1 MWIKKYRSRIDYE
14 NILNSF
20 ILVFDDNF
28 LRGPNM
34 RKFLD
39 TLRREWAEKIR
50 EIRKVSSTDYWNNRA
65 EDYNDFIKTSDF
77 DYRRKIRELFETEG
91 IIGMESEVLDIAAGP
106 GSITIPFAEKV
117 KLVTALEPAEEMCKN
132 LIKNAEEKDL
142 SNIKII
148 NKKLEKLNTE
158 YYKKSFDLVICV
170 HALWHFPDIVEQ
182 IERMNF
188 LSREYCCIAESI
200 REEEVEDIYHILGID
215 TYDIDYV
222 SYILNIIHGLEI
234 IVNLKMFNTVMR
246 RSVSSAIRMFEN
258 VTGKYRAVTEK
269 DIEVIKK
276 YVMDN
281 SSNGI
286 YEKNMRMAVIWWN
299 VEQ

>member
-1 MWIKKYRSRIDYE
+1 LWIKKYRSRIDYE

-132 LIKNAEEKDL
+132 LIKNAEERKL
-142 SNIKII
+142 SNIRLCSK
-148 NKKLEKLNTE
+148 
-158 YYKKSFDLVICV
+158 
-170 HALWHFPDIVEQ
+170 
-182 IERMNF
+182 
-188 LSREYCCIAESI
+188 
-200 REEEVEDIYHILGID
+200 
-215 TYDIDYV
+215 
-222 SYILNIIHGLEI
+222 
-234 IVNLKMFNTVMR
+234 
-246 RSVSSAIRMFEN
+246 
-258 VTGKYRAVTEK
+258 VT
-269 DIEVIKK
+269 
-276 YVMDN
+276 
-281 SSNGI
+281 
-286 YEKNMRMAVIWWN
+286 
-299 VEQ
+299 